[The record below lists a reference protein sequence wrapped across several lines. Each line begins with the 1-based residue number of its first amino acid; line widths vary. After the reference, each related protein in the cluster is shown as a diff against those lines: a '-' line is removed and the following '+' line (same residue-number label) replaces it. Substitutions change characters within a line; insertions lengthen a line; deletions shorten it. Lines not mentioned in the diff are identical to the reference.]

1 MNKFC
6 HLLSQYD
13 FKVLVPYFI
22 CVPQG
27 VKYIGL
33 SILRIDYKCNLVAYD
48 ALPALFTQYR
58 FEMFK
63 YEKL

>member
-1 MNKFC
+1 VSRKESN
-6 HLLSQYD
+6 
-13 FKVLVPYFI
+13 
-22 CVPQG
+22 
-27 VKYIGL
+27 IGL
-33 SILRIDYKCNLVAYD
+33 FILRIDYKCNPVAYD